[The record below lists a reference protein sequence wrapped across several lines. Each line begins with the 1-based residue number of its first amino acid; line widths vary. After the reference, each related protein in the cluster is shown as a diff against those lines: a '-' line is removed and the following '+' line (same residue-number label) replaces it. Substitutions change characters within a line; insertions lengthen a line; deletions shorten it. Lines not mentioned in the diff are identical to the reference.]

1 MILKR
6 YKVENFR
13 SVLDSGWIDCD
24 NVTTLVGINEA
35 GKSNLLLALW
45 KLNPAREGNI
55 DPLHDMPVSKLSTY
69 RKTPE
74 DIKFITAEFELED
87 EAIKNIEAEVE
98 CDLQGDKL
106 VTVTRY
112 YDGNYTFEFPSGS
125 PLSTKIEKVKKE
137 VEEVEEPTEEDII
150 VPYEAENLEKAIL
163 AELPSFVYYSNYG
176 NLSSKIYLPN
186 VIKWL
191 NGQAVDG
198 IDVNEEQVRTLRV
211 LFDFV
216 KLDPKEIL
224 ELGKDPKEMAI
235 ARNGGHANIQPTS
248 ADIKK
253 AENDKEER
261 SILLQSASGDLTKR
275 FKEWWKQ
282 GEYKFRFEADGDYF
296 RIWVSDSIRTDEVA
310 LELRSTGLQWFISFY
325 LIFLVESKERHKG
338 AILLLDEAG
347 LTLHP
352 LAQKDLAV
360 FFDNLS
366 QGNQIIN
373 TTHSPFIVDT
383 SNIDRCRVVYM
394 DREGYT
400 VASSNLR
407 QGSDALN
414 EKSIYAVHAALGL
427 SVSDVLLQGCQ
438 AIVVEGP
445 SDQFYLNAIKGFLI
459 REKLIAPEQEIV
471 FVPSGGVK
479 GVPGVVSMISSKA
492 GDIPYLIIDSDK
504 SGEDAKKRLLSG
516 LYKGFENRILDI
528 KDYTEIEKSEVE
540 DLIPFTLIKKGVNR
554 LFNSLD
560 EIDFEDTYNK
570 EFTVVSQIEA
580 FAEANGIELEKGW
593 KVGVSMAAKSQ
604 LKNKKADAI
613 PQEYVDKWAKL
624 FNAFLSA

>member
-55 DPLHDMPVSKLSTY
+55 DTLHDMPVSKLSTY

-74 DIKFITAEFELED
+74 AVKFITAQFELND

-98 CDLQGDKL
+98 CSLQGDIL

-112 YDGNYTFEFPSGS
+112 YDGNYTFEFPSGN
-125 PLSTKIEKVKKE
+125 PQSTKIEKVKKE
-137 VEEVEEPTEEDII
+137 VEEGGEPIEEDTI
-150 VPYEAENLEKAIL
+150 VQYETDILDKAIL
-163 AELPSFVYYSNYG
+163 AELPLFVYYSNYG

-235 ARNGGHANIQPTS
+235 ARNGGQTTSQPTS

-253 AENDKEER
+253 AEDDKEER
-261 SILLQSASGDLTKR
+261 SILLQSASGNLTKR

-325 LIFLVESKERHKG
+325 LIFLVESQEQHKN

-352 LAQKDLAV
+352 LAQKDLAI

-394 DREGYT
+394 DKDGDT

-492 GDIPYLIIDSDK
+492 HDIPYLIIDSDK

-516 LYKGFENRILDI
+516 LYQGFEDRILDV
-528 KDYTEIEKSEVE
+528 KDYAEIEKSEVE
-540 DLIPFTLIKKGVNR
+540 DLIPFVLIKKGIDR

-560 EIDFEDTYNK
+560 DVDFEVNYNK
-570 EFTVVSQIEA
+570 EITVVSQIEA

-593 KVGVSMAAKSQ
+593 KVGISMAAKSQ

-613 PQEYVDKWAKL
+613 PQEYIDKWTKL